1 MLSAGD
7 CLVKRVRVLVA
18 NHPRLMREL
27 VMATIADQPDIE
39 VVGEVQNESDLTDI
53 VGQVQPDVLIIA
65 INKYFYTILG
75 NRDDGRIQV
84 ISSDL
89 RLFGNW
95 SDLAALPALP
105 DQSSGLEIPLAV
117 LKDLGSDLAAD
128 LFLASEI
135 PPGTGLGSS
144 ASVCVNLLKVLTTY
158 LRSPLSKYDLAER
171 AYNVTRLGLKRH
183 VGKQDEY
190 AAAFGGLNYI
200 RFSSDGTTQVEPLQ
214 LDPGVLSALQSNLML
229 FFTGAAHHSWDILA
243 DQEKST
249 RLPDGPAVEALHQVK
264 EAAAL
269 MKEALLCGNLEHF
282 GHLLDDAWQA
292 KKRISHRISSPRID
306 HLYGLACAS
315 GALGGKITG
324 AGGGGFLLLYSEPE
338 CQAAVRSALQREGVQ
353 EMAFAFD
360 GQGAQVIVNDP
371 FIDHDEHSG
380 TRWTFMPLS
389 SAATV

>member
-1 MLSAGD
+1 MLIGRSP
-7 CLVKRVRVLVA
+7 VRISFGGGGTDLPSYYEQFGGAVLS
-18 NHPRLMREL
+18 
-27 VMATIADQPDIE
+27 T
-39 VVGEVQNESDLTDI
+39 
-53 VGQVQPDVLIIA
+53 A

-75 NRDDGRIQV
+75 NRSDGRIQV

-95 SDLAALPALP
+95 SDLAALPAH
-105 DQSSGLEIPLAV
+105 DSGLEIPLAV
-117 LKDLGSDLAAD
+117 LRDVGADLAAD

-158 LRSPLSKYDLAER
+158 LRTPLSKYDLAER
-171 AYNVTRLGLKRH
+171 AFNITRLGLKRH

-200 RFSSDGTTQVEPLQ
+200 RFGRDGTTQVEPLH
-214 LDPGVLSALQSNLML
+214 LDPGVLSALQANLML

-292 KKRISHRISSPRID
+292 KKRVSQRISSPRID
-306 HLYGLACAS
+306 HLYEAAREH

-324 AGGGGFLLLYSEPE
+324 AGGGGFLLLYSESA
-338 CQAAVRSALQREGVQ
+338 CQDAVRTAMEREGVQ
-353 EMAFAFD
+353 EMAFTFD
-360 GQGAQVIVNDP
+360 TQGAQVIVNDP
-371 FIDHDEHSG
+371 FIDHDEHAG
-380 TRWTFMPLS
+380 TRWTFLPLS
-389 SAATV
+389 SAAAV